1 MFEHLTPGGRFVNLE
16 HVASATPAL
25 HEEFLAALG
34 AEEDPSN
41 KLVAVETQLG
51 WLRDIGFAD
60 VDCFWKWRE
69 LALLSGRR
77 PA

>member
-1 MFEHLTPGGRFVNLE
+1 VNP
-16 HVASATPAL
+16 VASTFAS
-25 HEEFLAALG
+25 AALG
-34 AEEDPSN
+34 VKPEDDDPSN

-51 WLRDIGFAD
+51 WLRATGFAD

-77 PA
+77 PG